1 MFPVPELPPALIA
14 DLRRQNP
21 WWSGDP
27 APVQPGP
34 RRHLVGQIRRRL
46 NLELAPIVAVRG
58 PRQVGKTT
66 AQLQL
71 IEDLLTEGAPPN
83 TVLRVQFDDLGS
95 LHDLVDPILRIAD
108 WFEHHVAGSH
118 FNRLARAGQWA
129 HLFFDEVQ
137 TVRGWHVQLKS
148 LVDNAS
154 VRVMI
159 TGSSA
164 LRIERGRDS
173 LAGRI
178 STIETGVFSL
188 TEIGPLHGLETPEP
202 FLPTNGLS
210 AIVDKAFW
218 ADLRE
223 HGTRHADFRTTA
235 FRHFSERGGYPV
247 VHRHEHVDWA
257 ELADLLYET
266 VIRRVI
272 QHDLLNGNG
281 RRRDASLLE
290 ALLHLV
296 SRYAGL
302 APAVSEL
309 AEQVSQ
315 SLSVPVDGR
324 RVTRYLNLL
333 ADTLLVRLIPPLDI
347 RMRKNRGGP
356 KLCLADHALRACW
369 LQEQVP
375 LAPDALAERPEL
387 TTQGRAS
394 RRERLRLDGVHGC
407 RARHR
412 ALASPRRRS
421 RGGFRP
427 DRRCPPCA
435 GRDQVP
441 AANRSAPRHRR
452 PSFVSR
458 EDGEQRLFR
467 RPDHPGRVGRGGRPA
482 DRQPAAVDVPAAAV
496 SFRSPTSRART
507 PPSVHSE
514 ALDILP
520 RWHELETHIGL
531 PADLVELPE
540 PLREPRRRSNL
551 AQVYQW

>member
-1 MFPVPELPPALIA
+1 MNKGGSVFPVPELPPALVA

-66 AQLQL
+66 AQLQI
-71 IEDLLTEGAPPN
+71 IEDLLTEGAPPT

-108 WFEHHVAGSH
+108 WFEHHVAGAH

-137 TVRGWHVQLKS
+137 IVGGWHVQLKF

-154 VRVMI
+154 VRAMI

-164 LRIERGRDS
+164 LRIEQGRDS

-188 TEIGPLHGLETPEP
+188 TEIGPLHGLETPQP

-210 AIVDKAFW
+210 EIADKAFW
-218 ADLRE
+218 TELRE
-223 HGTRHADFRTTA
+223 HGGRHADFRTTV

-247 VHRHEHVDWA
+247 VHKRKDVAWT
-257 ELADLLYET
+257 ELADLLQET

-272 QHDLLNGNG
+272 QHDLLNGED
-281 RRRDASLLE
+281 RKRDSALLE
-290 ALLHLV
+290 ALLQLAC
-296 SRYAGL
+296 RYVGL
-302 APAVSEL
+302 TPAVSEL
-309 AEQVSQ
+309 AEQVSL
-315 SLSVPVDGR
+315 SLDAPIDGR
-324 RVTRYLNLL
+324 RVTRHLRLL
-333 ADTLLVRLIPPLDI
+333 ADTLLLRLVPPLDV
-347 RMRKNRGGP
+347 RLKKNRGGP

-375 LAPDALAERPEL
+375 LSPDALAERPEL
-387 TTQGRAS
+387 TTQAGHLAESVFGSAAS
-394 RRERLRLDGVHGC
+394 TVAGLDVAHLP
-407 RARHR
+407 AR
-412 ALASPRRRS
+412 
-421 RGGFRP
+421 G
-427 DRRCPPCA
+427 
-435 GRDQVP
+435 
-441 AANRSAPRHRR
+441 
-452 PSFVSR
+452 
-458 EDGEQRLFR
+458 
-467 RPDHPGRVGRGGRPA
+467 A
-482 DRQPAAVDVPAAAV
+482 DREVDFVLTVGVRRVPVEIKYQRRIDPHGDTAGLRSFLEKTVNDASFGILITQDAAGVVDDPRIV
-496 SFRSPTSRART
+496 S
-507 PPSVHSE
+507 
-514 ALDILP
+514 LP
-520 RWHELETHIGL
+520 LSTFL
-531 PADLVELPE
+531 L
-540 PLREPRRRSNL
+540 LR
-551 AQVYQW
+551 

>member
-1 MFPVPELPPALIA
+1 MTKSGSVFPAPELPLSLVA

-27 APVQPGP
+27 PPVQPGP

-46 NLELAPIVAVRG
+46 NLELAPIVAVRD

-66 AQLQL
+66 AQLQT
-71 IEDLLTEGAPPN
+71 IEDLLTEGASPN
-83 TVLRVQFDDLGS
+83 TILRVQFDDLAS
-95 LHDLVDPILRIAD
+95 LRNLVDPILRIAD
-108 WFEHHVAGSH
+108 WFEDHVAGTH

-129 HLFFDEVQ
+129 YLFFDEVQ
-137 TVRGWHVQLKS
+137 IVRGWHVQLKS

-188 TEIGPLHGLETPEP
+188 TEIGPLHALETPEP
-202 FLPTNGLS
+202 FLPANGLS
-210 AIVDKAFW
+210 AIVDQTFW
-218 ADLRE
+218 MDLRE

-247 VHRHEHVDWA
+247 VHKHEHVDWA

-266 VIRRVI
+266 VIKRVI
-272 QHDLLNGNG
+272 QHDLLNGNS
-281 RRRDASLLE
+281 RRRDAPLLE

-309 AEQVSQ
+309 AEQITL
-315 SLSVPVDGR
+315 SLGAPADGR

-333 ADTLLVRLIPPLDI
+333 AHTLLVRLVPPLHI

-369 LQEQVP
+369 LQEQIP
-375 LAPDALAERPEL
+375 LAPDALAERPAL
-387 TTQGRAS
+387 TTQAEHLAESIFGSTAS
-394 RRERLRLDGVHGC
+394 TV
-407 RARHR
+407 
-412 ALASPRRRS
+412 
-421 RGGFRP
+421 
-427 DRRCPPCA
+427 A
-435 GRDQVP
+435 G
-441 AANRSAPRHRR
+441 
-452 PSFVSR
+452 
-458 EDGEQRLFR
+458 
-467 RPDHPGRVGRGGRPA
+467 
-482 DRQPAAVDVPAAAV
+482 
-496 SFRSPTSRART
+496 
-507 PPSVHSE
+507 
-514 ALDILP
+514 LDIAHWPARGVDREVDFVLTVGVRRVPVEIKYQRRIDPHRDTAGLRSFLDKTVNNAPFGVLITQDASAVVDDPRIVSLP
-520 RWHELETHIGL
+520 LSTFL
-531 PADLVELPE
+531 L
-540 PLREPRRRSNL
+540 LR
-551 AQVYQW
+551 